1 MNQLQ
6 MTAHE
11 QSSKVDGNIGLFE
24 MLIFLAEYK
33 KRLLVVPF
41 TAAVISAGGSM
52 ALPNVYEATTKLL
65 PPQQSQSSTTA
76 LLSQLGGAAGFAAG
90 MGIKNSNDLYVGMLK
105 SRTVADRLIA
115 KFNLKKV
122 YDTDSLDAARIR
134 LEKNTTISAGKDGL
148 ISIQVE
154 DKNKQLVAPL
164 ANAYVN
170 ELTQLNKVLAVTEAS
185 QRRMF
190 YEQQLEKAKDNL
202 ASVEGELK
210 GALDRRGVISVDTE
224 SRAMLETV
232 ARLRAQASVKEIQL
246 NSMAAFVTR
255 DNPQYKQVSEELASL
270 RGELAKLENGRGAE
284 GGDNQ
289 SPSAGGQSGFQNAKL
304 LRDVKYY
311 QMLYELLAKQYEVA
325 RLDEAKDPSIIQ
337 VLDPA
342 AEPERKAKPRR
353 VLIVAL
359 ATIAGL
365 LLAVLSAFMSRAR
378 RNFLK
383 SEEGRAQW
391 HEFKSLLARK

>member
-1 MNQLQ
+1 MNQSQ

-11 QSSKVDGNIGLFE
+11 QSSKVDGDIGLFE

-134 LEKNTTISAGKDGL
+134 LQKNTTISAGKDGL

-232 ARLRAQASVKEIQL
+232 ARLRAQASAKEIQL

-270 RGELAKLENGRGAE
+270 RGELAKLENGRGAD

-289 SPSAGGQSGFQNAKL
+289 SPSTGRQSGFQSAKL

-391 HEFKSLLARK
+391 HEFKSLLAKK

>member
-1 MNQLQ
+1 MNQSQ
-6 MTAHE
+6 MTANE
-11 QSSKVDGNIGLFE
+11 QSSKVDGDIGLFE
-24 MLIFLAEYK
+24 MLIILAEYK

-41 TAAVISAGGSM
+41 AAAVISAGGSVV
-52 ALPNVYEATTKLL
+52 LPNVYEATTKLL
-65 PPQQSQSSTTA
+65 PPQQGQSSTTA
-76 LLSQLGGAAGFAAG
+76 LLSQFGGAAGFAAG
-90 MGIKNSNDLYVGMLK
+90 MGMKNSNDLYIGILK

-122 YDTDSLDAARIR
+122 YDTDSLETARIR

-190 YEQQLEKAKDNL
+190 YEQQLEQAKDNL
-202 ASVEGELK
+202 AAVEGKLK
-210 GALDRRGVISVDTE
+210 GSLDRHGVISVDTE

-232 ARLRAQASVKEIQL
+232 ARLRAQASAKEVQL
-246 NSMAAFVTR
+246 NSMTAFVTR
-255 DNPQYKQVSEELASL
+255 DNSQYKQVSEELASL
-270 RGELAKLENGRGAE
+270 RAELVKLENGRGAD
-284 GGDNQ
+284 GGNNQ
-289 SPSAGGQSGFQNAKL
+289 SSSTGEQSGFQNAKL

-359 ATIAGL
+359 ATTAGL

-383 SEEGRAQW
+383 SKEGRAQW
-391 HEFKSLLARK
+391 GEFKSLLNRK